1 MCVPHGAFS
10 TCLAGPVVFGVHVL
24 AAGEEVCRR
33 RVGLPAV
40 RSLGSALSSDMW
52 VLDAVDERR
61 TRRCICGQGSCCA
74 HKRREGC
81 PPTWSVVA
89 RFP

>member
-1 MCVPHGAFS
+1 MQKACGAP
-10 TCLAGPVVFGVHVL
+10 C
-24 AAGEEVCRR
+24 C
-33 RVGLPAV
+33 
-40 RSLGSALSSDMW
+40 ALSGLCSASDMW